1 MVEKKAE
8 HGYETGRLNLPF
20 VGHCTFGKQPPCL
33 DWNAINA
40 DVAVV
45 GIPYDM
51 GTQYRAGARFG
62 PRAIREASTLF
73 SFGHNGAY
81 DHEDDVVYLP
91 GGKVRIID
99 VGDAD
104 IVHTDTMASL
114 GNAEAAIRVIL
125 KAGALPV
132 ALGGDHS
139 VHAACIKAFDSE
151 PPVHIVHF
159 DAHLDFVDQRHGVRY
174 GHGSPLRR
182 ASEMKHVHG
191 ITHLGI
197 RGVSSSNK
205 SDYDAARA
213 FGSKILSVRQ
223 IRRLGTDAT
232 LEEIP
237 VFPRSVLA
245 ETIGF
250 GLASAFV
257 SLLIGFPVGYSLARL
272 PPEKRRSRLIAVILP
287 LTLSLVVVVFGW
299 LVVLGRNGLLN
310 SLLIGFGLID
320 RPHQLLFNRT
330 AVLVVLVQQFLPFM
344 ILSVMSVVAQINP
357 VLEQAAANLRANRF
371 TTFRRVVLPLAMPGI
386 LSGLTLVFILTA
398 SAFITP
404 RLIGGPR
411 IQMIGSLI
419 YQQVMT
425 ILNWPFAAAMAFILL
440 IITLAVTWVANATL
454 AVRLDSEKSG
464 HAN

>member
-1 MVEKKAE
+1 MQQTKSPSLRKRAAE
-8 HGYETGRLNLPF
+8 NWLFLGLLLAPAVIFLFVFLVVPMFGLFRASFYEGN
-20 VGHCTFGKQPPCL
+20 QP
-33 DWNAINA
+33 
-40 DVAVV
+40 
-45 GIPYDM
+45 
-51 GTQYRAGARFG
+51 
-62 PRAIREASTLF
+62 
-73 SFGHNGAY
+73 
-81 DHEDDVVYLP
+81 
-91 GGKVRIID
+91 
-99 VGDAD
+99 
-104 IVHTDTMASL
+104 
-114 GNAEAAIRVIL
+114 
-125 KAGALPV
+125 
-132 ALGGDHS
+132 LGGVGFSLQHYE
-139 VHAACIKAFDSE
+139 KFL
-151 PPVHIVHF
+151 
-159 DAHLDFVDQRHGVRY
+159 LDGY
-174 GHGSPLRR
+174 YL
-182 ASEMKHVHG
+182 
-191 ITHLGI
+191 
-197 RGVSSSNK
+197 
-205 SDYDAARA
+205 
-213 FGSKILSVRQ
+213 
-223 IRRLGTDAT
+223 
-232 LEEIP
+232 
-237 VFPRSVLA
+237 SVLA

-272 PPEKRRSRLIAVILP
+272 PPNQRRWRLIAVILP

-344 ILSVMSVVAQINP
+344 ILSVMSVVVQISP
-357 VLEQAAANLRANRF
+357 ILEQAAANLRANRF
-371 TTFRRVVLPLAMPGI
+371 VTFRRVVLPLAMPGI

-411 IQMIGSLI
+411 IQMAGSLI
-419 YQQVMT
+419 YQQVLT